1 MESATL
7 NKQDDGCEEKPDA
20 SETSSINS
28 EASDYFSS
36 PVFSSAKLAIG
47 RFLSRG
53 DSNTKHT
60 ANAMDT
66 NSDTASKSKS
76 RRKHRDPRTIER
88 GNLLNVS
95 KMIVKELIDS
105 SMAHGRMLDDDHAP
119 LQQFFIVLEH
129 VLRHGLRPKKSI
141 MRDRRDFWCVL
152 ELVEKFVPE
161 AAEITATVRDMPHL
175 KTPLGKARA
184 WLRLSAMQKTLA
196 DYFKVL
202 IEKRDMVLTEFYE
215 PGAML
220 LEDEGTVIAG
230 LLVGLN
236 VIDCNLGI
244 KDEDLDQPIGVIDF
258 SVYLKDTRLNESDP
272 EADNA
277 AMQEKMQTIL
287 DQKNYLEEL
296 NRHLNTTVAN
306 LQQKLEMASTTNA
319 LMKEDLAIAKN
330 TILQLEDEKK
340 VLESQRDTILHVHK
354 HTIESYQDHND
365 DEAIVIELHGENSL
379 KEGPPFNTE
388 DTAENTNM
396 NEASAQ
402 ETENVTAD
410 PVPGIYAKV
419 DGTLPDDESKDGRTD
434 EFQTED
440 NSSRTPV
447 RKATGPDMQKPRTSS
462 EGNLKTRASLRTF
475 SESESKPID
484 TLWSKLGFFQ
494 KETKKDI
501 DVERQTYQQ
510 SRAGLDDMYAD
521 IKKRLDDEINLR
533 LEVEKELSLQIG
545 MKQEIE
551 MALELTE
558 KDIHEKQDTIISVR
572 KQLED
577 VKNINLQVAE
587 KLEQCDT
594 SLKHKTEM
602 VRTLEEKTNSLMAAL
617 KDNEK
622 KLKKCE
628 SDKAAAEETARKLG
642 QIMAD
647 KESKRTSL
655 ETDLRIEREWRANLQ
670 KNLDKEKER
679 TSALQREQQQL
690 RRLEAEHAT
699 LQAQFQL
706 VKTQCE
712 EQERTLT
719 ELGSHL
725 SDSKLQME
733 GMKEMQQMNKEAM
746 WASDKDATN
755 CKLCE
760 KPFSVARRKH
770 HCRNCGDIFC
780 AECSDNKMPH
790 PSSSKPVRVCDS
802 CHEVLLQRYSAS
814 GN

>member
-354 HTIESYQDHND
+354 HTIE
-365 DEAIVIELHGENSL
+365 
-379 KEGPPFNTE
+379 
-388 DTAENTNM
+388 
-396 NEASAQ
+396 
-402 ETENVTAD
+402 
-410 PVPGIYAKV
+410 
-419 DGTLPDDESKDGRTD
+419 
-434 EFQTED
+434 
-440 NSSRTPV
+440 
-447 RKATGPDMQKPRTSS
+447 
-462 EGNLKTRASLRTF
+462 
-475 SESESKPID
+475 
-484 TLWSKLGFFQ
+484 
-494 KETKKDI
+494 ETKKDI

>member
-258 SVYLKDTRLNESDP
+258 SVYLKDTRLNDSDP

-354 HTIESYQDHND
+354 HTIE
-365 DEAIVIELHGENSL
+365 
-379 KEGPPFNTE
+379 
-388 DTAENTNM
+388 
-396 NEASAQ
+396 
-402 ETENVTAD
+402 
-410 PVPGIYAKV
+410 
-419 DGTLPDDESKDGRTD
+419 
-434 EFQTED
+434 
-440 NSSRTPV
+440 
-447 RKATGPDMQKPRTSS
+447 
-462 EGNLKTRASLRTF
+462 
-475 SESESKPID
+475 
-484 TLWSKLGFFQ
+484 
-494 KETKKDI
+494 ETKKDI

>member
-1 MESATL
+1 MRAGWL
-7 NKQDDGCEEKPDA
+7 AGWRAGWLAGWLAGWRNKLELSDIQYEMPPSLSNSMIEDDA
-20 SETSSINS
+20 IMQ
-28 EASDYFSS
+28 SD
-36 PVFSSAKLAIG
+36 
-47 RFLSRG
+47 
-53 DSNTKHT
+53 
-60 ANAMDT
+60 
-66 NSDTASKSKS
+66 
-76 RRKHRDPRTIER
+76 RDPRTIER

-258 SVYLKDTRLNESDP
+258 SVYLKDTRLNDSDP

-354 HTIESYQDHND
+354 HTIE
-365 DEAIVIELHGENSL
+365 
-379 KEGPPFNTE
+379 
-388 DTAENTNM
+388 
-396 NEASAQ
+396 
-402 ETENVTAD
+402 
-410 PVPGIYAKV
+410 
-419 DGTLPDDESKDGRTD
+419 
-434 EFQTED
+434 
-440 NSSRTPV
+440 
-447 RKATGPDMQKPRTSS
+447 
-462 EGNLKTRASLRTF
+462 
-475 SESESKPID
+475 
-484 TLWSKLGFFQ
+484 
-494 KETKKDI
+494 ETKKDI

-587 KLEQCDT
+587 KLE
-594 SLKHKTEM
+594 
-602 VRTLEEKTNSLMAAL
+602 VR
-617 KDNEK
+617 
-622 KLKKCE
+622 
-628 SDKAAAEETARKLG
+628 
-642 QIMAD
+642 
-647 KESKRTSL
+647 
-655 ETDLRIEREWRANLQ
+655 
-670 KNLDKEKER
+670 
-679 TSALQREQQQL
+679 
-690 RRLEAEHAT
+690 
-699 LQAQFQL
+699 
-706 VKTQCE
+706 
-712 EQERTLT
+712 
-719 ELGSHL
+719 L
-725 SDSKLQME
+725 SS
-733 GMKEMQQMNKEAM
+733 
-746 WASDKDATN
+746 
-755 CKLCE
+755 
-760 KPFSVARRKH
+760 
-770 HCRNCGDIFC
+770 
-780 AECSDNKMPH
+780 
-790 PSSSKPVRVCDS
+790 
-802 CHEVLLQRYSAS
+802 
-814 GN
+814 